1 MAETILGNLEPVLDM
16 ARRLRL
22 HSVGGDTQEGLSLS
36 GGVDYGKWGL
46 SGAYNTKQGWTQMQ
60 ASKSGDKG
68 TFAYDK
74 DPEMYFG
81 NPTTG
86 GEKLVYR
93 TTKGSIGLSK
103 PQEGPVIFYL
113 GRGFQSPKYN
123 ANVGFNVSPNEVGLS
138 FGGQF
143 Y

>member
-1 MAETILGNLEPVLDM
+1 M
-16 ARRLRL
+16 ARP
-22 HSVGGDTQEGLSLS
+22 
-36 GGVDYGKWGL
+36 KK
-46 SGAYNTKQGWTQMQ
+46 YNI
-60 ASKSGDKG
+60 DKEKLEKHDWLG
-68 TFAYDK
+68 K
-74 DPEMYFG
+74 DPEG
-81 NPTTG
+81 K
-86 GEKLVYR
+86 KLVYR

-103 PQEGPVIFYL
+103 PKEGPVSFYL

>member
-1 MAETILGNLEPVLDM
+1 MSEILLGNLEPVLDL

-22 HSVGGDTQEGLSLS
+22 HNIEGGTQEGLSLS
-36 GGVDYGKWGL
+36 GGVDYGKWGW

-68 TFAYDK
+68 TFTYDK
-74 DPEMYFG
+74 DPEG
-81 NPTTG
+81 
-86 GEKLVYR
+86 KKAVYR
-93 TTKGSIGLSK
+93 TAKGSIGLSK
-103 PQEGPVIFYL
+103 PKEGPISLYL
-113 GRGFQSPKYN
+113 GRVFQGPKYN
-123 ANVGFNVSPNEVGLS
+123 ANVGVNVSPNEVGLS